1 MLADSPAK
9 ALPLLLAAEVSAYR
23 ISEKPWMPGF
33 STPAWP
39 ADMDTASAVPPS
51 TSKGVVKMT
60 MDTIF
65 MS

>member
-1 MLADSPAK
+1 MADSPAK
-9 ALPLLLAAEVSAYR
+9 ALPLLLAAEDSAYR

-39 ADMDTASAVPPS
+39 ADTETARAVPPS
-51 TSKGVVKMT
+51 TSKGVARMT

>member
-1 MLADSPAK
+1 M
-9 ALPLLLAAEVSAYR
+9 LLAAEDSAYR

-33 STPAWP
+33 STPACP
-39 ADMDTASAVPPS
+39 AETETARALPPS
-51 TSKGVVKMT
+51 TSKGVARMM